1 MRYVRAQDILP
12 PDLLDQLQRYID
24 GAYLYVPRKGENR
37 LSWGA
42 RTHSKEETRAR
53 NREIFLRAQAGEP
66 PSRLA
71 EAYYLTEKTIRR
83 ILSQEKKRL
92 SL

>member
-1 MRYVRAQDILP
+1 MRYVRAQDVLP
-12 PDLLDQLQRYID
+12 PDLLDQLQLYVD

-53 NREIFLRAQAGEP
+53 NQEIFLRAQAGEP
-66 PSRLA
+66 PARLA
-71 EAYYLTEKTIRR
+71 EVYFLTEKTIRR